1 METPEQYAFRDTES
15 PHFASRARCL
25 NCLAVWASVY
35 PEEANEHTLECPR
48 CGACMSTI
56 IQRLLPEG
64 GTEFLRQG
72 ECN

>member
-1 METPEQYAFRDTES
+1 VPDRHIFTDMNE
-15 PHFASRARCL
+15 PHFASCSRCL

-35 PEEANEHTLECPR
+35 PEDTNEHTLQCPR
-48 CGACMSTI
+48 CGACSSTV

-64 GTEFLRQG
+64 GTEFLNQG